1 MYLFSLGFS
10 SFPDVGPGVK
20 LQGHMVALFL
30 IFKATSI
37 NFSRVAADS
46 LVFCI
51 VYKYDSVKTHFQPK
65 KCRYFGIKGRLL
77 SLFTVCL
84 FNMRKRNCI
93 KRQQF
98 REQGKRIQDPTQLST
113 SEYLVM
119 LPHFHGIDSRAEMEL
134 KLAHVM
140 YRETVQSV
148 EVGVPKHSSSAAS
161 HFCCITVTSRRAQLV
176 KSAGRLG
183 GPAR

>member
-1 MYLFSLGFS
+1 M
-10 SFPDVGPGVK
+10 
-20 LQGHMVALFL
+20 
-30 IFKATSI
+30 
-37 NFSRVAADS
+37 AADS

-65 KCRYFGIKGRLL
+65 KCKYFGIKGRLL

-84 FNMRKRNCI
+84 FNMRKRNYI

-98 REQGKRIQDPTQLST
+98 REQRKRIQDPAQPST

-119 LPHFHGIDSRAEMEL
+119 LPHFHGSDSRAEREL

-140 YRETVQSV
+140 YRETVQDV
-148 EVGVPKHSSSAAS
+148 EVGVPKHASSAAS
-161 HFCCITVTSRRAQLV
+161 DFRCIIVTSRMAQLV

-183 GPAR
+183 APA